1 MKQRFGSK
9 FGQGRLDV
17 HRSAPARVRRTR
29 LACLALAAFAAG
41 VIPQAGAQNGGI
53 NGGPIGAENLIE
65 WAAAANKHF
74 CMVVVGNPG
83 TIAPAIGNASLSSK
97 VAGGYSGTAEITTT
111 NSSYRASVVAPAA
124 FVSSPNLGGPVTFL
138 AEFSGTGATNFFNIP
153 SLNEIKLKKGT
164 TSIKAD
170 LTATIQGAAFSAG
183 NYQAEVM
190 LRCE

>member
-1 MKQRFGSK
+1 MITRFGNK

-17 HRSAPARVRRTR
+17 HRSAPARVRRTGIAGCV
-29 LACLALAAFAAG
+29 LSAIVAG

-83 TIAPAIGNASLSSK
+83 TIAPAIGNVSLSSK
-97 VAGGYSGTAEITTT
+97 VAGGYSGTADITTT
-111 NSSYRASVVAPAA
+111 NSSYRASVVAPAG
-124 FVSSPNLGGPVTFL
+124 FVTSPNLDGPVTFL
-138 AEFSGTGATNFFNIP
+138 AEFSGTGATNFFNVP
-153 SLNEIKLKKGT
+153 SLTEVKLKRGT
-164 TSIKAD
+164 TNIKAD
-170 LTATIQGAAFSAG
+170 LTANIQGAAFASG
-183 NYQAEVM
+183 HYQAEVM